1 MAKIK
6 VVVVT
11 DDIDYRVRMKNM
23 VECDEIEMSG
33 YADYDNG
40 TVLKIR
46 GLFSV
51 LLKMKNCVLKLF
63 RKFIL
68 KSKAACLL

>member
-46 GLFSV
+46 GS
-51 LLKMKNCVLKLF
+51 
-63 RKFIL
+63 
-68 KSKAACLL
+68 